1 MTFDLGFTPFEP
13 MIIFNDGKS
22 GVGEHQTED
31 LVLENNAM
39 YNVFGK
45 IGLHTSLNKV
55 EEKLSFREIV
65 FAEEY
70 ENASSVK
77 KVIHYINIEEFLKN
91 SGHSLVHSS
100 VF

>member
-1 MTFDLGFTPFEP
+1 M
-13 MIIFNDGKS
+13 
-22 GVGEHQTED
+22 
-31 LVLENNAM
+31 LVLTQFLCS
-39 YNVFGK
+39 V
-45 IGLHTSLNKV
+45 L

-77 KVIHYINIEEFLKN
+77 KVIHYVNIEEFLKN